1 MSISNPSS
9 RSAATPFRCVSTM
22 ATIPGSIPGTFST
35 AWAGIWKPTSAAIG
49 SAWARPACWTNDT
62 VSKMV
67 RKSQSPLSRLVGH
80 YPAEIADDPQ
90 VVAMTALLEQHSDD
104 DAVLAQRMLKALNPL
119 SPDKTTVL
127 AALAIV
133 AAHGDH
139 SAINP
144 NENGADRLVEQFRR
158 VVHFD
163 QRYLPDSSSR
173 AEGLRRL
180 ILALIYDVRVVL
192 LVLAWQLARMQVAR
206 DDDTRRS
213 LARETRAIH
222 APLANRLGIW
232 QLKWPLEDLAFRYLE
247 PEACARMERLVA
259 EQRDE
264 RERYIDA
271 FMQQL
276 SEKLDGAGI
285 AHEISGRAK
294 HIYSIWRKMQRKGLD
309 FHQLFDVRAVRV
321 LVDDLA
327 SCYSTLGLV
336 HSHWQPVPGEF
347 DDYISNPKPNLYRSL
362 HTAVRGSHG
371 RVFEVQIRTHEMH
384 EHAELGVAAHWR
396 YKEGGPRDS
405 ALEQRIGVM
414 RQLIEGGEGEHDEAH
429 DDDTL
434 IENFES
440 LTSEDR
446 VYVLTPRGDVIDLAQ
461 GATALD
467 FAYHVHT
474 EVGHRC
480 RGAKVN
486 GRIVPLTH
494 VLANGDRVEILTG
507 KQTRPS
513 RDWLNPQLGYLRSGR
528 ARAKVRHYF
537 RQLAF
542 EDNLA
547 AGRAAVEAELK
558 RLDVGDAPLDEVMKS
573 YNFNRIDDLLAAVG
587 AGDLTPGQIGQA
599 VLRLRPEPESAEQA
613 LPVRKSPASPRRS
626 PGSEVQIE
634 GVGNLMYQ
642 IARCCQPV
650 PGDPIAG
657 FITRTRG
664 ASIHREDC
672 RQYLRLADQHPERRI
687 RVDWADRTQ
696 TRYPVRIRIDAWD
709 RKELIKDIG
718 AILAARNLSV
728 SSMSAG
734 RGEVPEAVVID
745 ITVDVGDLDQLSG
758 LLDRLQAITNV
769 MSVKRVR

>member
-1 MSISNPSS
+1 
-9 RSAATPFRCVSTM
+9 
-22 ATIPGSIPGTFST
+22 
-35 AWAGIWKPTSAAIG
+35 
-49 SAWARPACWTNDT
+49 
-62 VSKMV
+62 MV
-67 RKSQSPLSRLVGH
+67 RKSQSALRRLVGH
-80 YPAEIADDPQ
+80 YPAEIAGDPEIIE
-90 VVAMTALLEQHSDD
+90 MTALVEQRSDD
-104 DAVLAQRMLKALNPL
+104 DSELAQRMLKALNPL
-119 SPDKTTVL
+119 SPDRTTVL
-127 AALAIV
+127 AALAII
-133 AAHGDH
+133 AGHESDPG
-139 SAINP
+139 SSG
-144 NENGADRLVEQFRR
+144 NGPGPLVEQFRR

-206 DDDTRRS
+206 DDETRRS

-232 QLKWPLEDLAFRYLE
+232 QLKWPLEDLAFRYLD
-247 PEACARMERLVA
+247 PEACARIERLVA

-276 SEKLDGAGI
+276 SEKLEAAGI

-327 SCYSTLGLV
+327 SCYSVLGLV

-405 ALEQRIGVM
+405 ALEQRIGAM
-414 RQLIEGGEGEHDEAH
+414 RQLIEGGEGDGDQDRDKAQDDE
-429 DDDTL
+429 TL

-494 VLANGDRVEILTG
+494 LLANGDRVEVLTSNQG
-507 KQTRPS
+507 HPS

-537 RQLAF
+537 RLQNF
-542 EDNLA
+542 DENLA
-547 AGRAAVEAELK
+547 AGHAAMEGELK
-558 RLDVGDAPLDEVMKS
+558 RLDLAGADLLPVAEQ
-573 YNFNRIDDLLAAVG
+573 YNFRKIDDLLAAIG
-587 AGDLTPGQIGQA
+587 AGELTSAQVGQSA
-599 VLRLRPEPESAEQA
+599 LRLNSLQDTGKPELPFRRPAGQES
-613 LPVRKSPASPRRS
+613 
-626 PGSEVQIE
+626 
-634 GVGNLMYQ
+634 
-642 IARCCQPV
+642 
-650 PGDPIAG
+650 
-657 FITRTRG
+657 
-664 ASIHREDC
+664 
-672 RQYLRLADQHPERRI
+672 
-687 RVDWADRTQ
+687 
-696 TRYPVRIRIDAWD
+696 
-709 RKELIKDIG
+709 
-718 AILAARNLSV
+718 
-728 SSMSAG
+728 
-734 RGEVPEAVVID
+734 
-745 ITVDVGDLDQLSG
+745 
-758 LLDRLQAITNV
+758 
-769 MSVKRVR
+769 

>member
-1 MSISNPSS
+1 MAQPSQSALIRQLRRYPTEISNDP
-9 RSAATPFRCVSTM
+9 
-22 ATIPGSIPGTFST
+22 
-35 AWAGIWKPTSAAIG
+35 
-49 SAWARPACWTNDT
+49 
-62 VSKMV
+62 
-67 RKSQSPLSRLVGH
+67 
-80 YPAEIADDPQ
+80 EI
-90 VVAMTALLEQHSDD
+90 VAMVDALESGSE
-104 DAVLAQRMLKALNPL
+104 AGPELARRALQALNPL
-119 SPDKTTVL
+119 SPDRSTVL
-127 AALAIV
+127 AALVIAFGGNPAQQMPASEKE
-133 AAHGDH
+133 AAK
-139 SAINP
+139 
-144 NENGADRLVEQFRR
+144 LVEQFRR

-163 QRYLPDSSSR
+163 RRYLPDSSSR

-180 ILALIYDVRVVL
+180 ILALIQDVRVVL

-206 DDDTRRS
+206 EDATRRS
-213 LARETRAIH
+213 LAQETRAIH

-247 PEACARMERLVA
+247 PETCARIERLVA

-271 FMQQL
+271 FMREL
-276 SEKLDGAGI
+276 SSRLEAAGI
-285 AHEISGRAK
+285 AHEITGRAK

-327 SCYSTLGLV
+327 SCYSVLGLV
-336 HSHWQPVPGEF
+336 HGHWQPVPGEF

-362 HTAVRGSHG
+362 HTAVRGMQG

-414 RQLIEGGEGEHDEAH
+414 RQLIEGAEGDPAQDDES
-429 DDDTL
+429 L

-494 VLANGDRVEILTG
+494 PLANGDRVEVLTSN
-507 KQTRPS
+507 QARPS

-528 ARAKVRHYF
+528 ARTKVRHYF
-537 RQLAF
+537 RQLNY
-542 EDNLA
+542 EENLA
-547 AGRAAVEAELK
+547 AGQAAIETELK
-558 RLDVGDAPLDEVMKS
+558 RLDLAQPDLQPVAEQ
-573 YNFNRIDDLLAAVG
+573 YNFRRVDDLLAAIG
-587 AGDLTPGQIGQA
+587 AGDLTAAQVGQSA
-599 VLRLRPEPESAEQA
+599 LRLSGEDETRKPD
-613 LPVRKSPASPRRS
+613 LPVRRTPAHEPAR
-626 PGSEVQIE
+626 PGSEVRIE
-634 GVGNLMYQ
+634 GVGNLVYQ
-642 IARCCQPV
+642 LARCCRPV

-664 ASIHREDC
+664 ISIHREDC
-672 RQYLRLADQHPERRI
+672 PQYLRLAARQPERRL
-687 RVDWADRTQ
+687 RVDWSRSVTR
-696 TRYPVRIRIDAWD
+696 RYPVRVRVDAWD
-709 RKELIKDIG
+709 RRDLLKDIG
-718 AILAARNLSV
+718 AVISNQGLSV
-728 SSMSAG
+728 SAMHAD
-734 RGEVPEAVVID
+734 RGDQPEAVTIELTLEVEN
-745 ITVDVGDLDQLSG
+745 LDQLG
-758 LLDRLQAITNV
+758 TLLGKLQTITNV
-769 MSVKRVR
+769 SAVRRLR

>member
-1 MSISNPSS
+1 
-9 RSAATPFRCVSTM
+9 
-22 ATIPGSIPGTFST
+22 
-35 AWAGIWKPTSAAIG
+35 
-49 SAWARPACWTNDT
+49 
-62 VSKMV
+62 MV
-67 RKSQSPLSRLVGH
+67 RKSQSQLSRVIGH
-80 YPAEIADDPQ
+80 YPAEIAEDPEI
-90 VVAMTALLEQHSDD
+90 AEMTARVEQYSDD
-104 DAVLAQRMLKALNPL
+104 DAELAQRMLKALNPL
-119 SPDKTTVL
+119 APDRSTVL

-133 AAHGDH
+133 AAQGND
-139 SAINP
+139 AAVDP
-144 NENGADRLVEQFRR
+144 TTTGTDRLVEQFRR

-206 DDDTRRS
+206 DGETRQS

-247 PEACARMERLVA
+247 PEACARIERLIA

-271 FMQQL
+271 FMHEL
-276 SEKLDGAGI
+276 SEKLDSAGI

-327 SCYSTLGLV
+327 SCYSVLGLV

-384 EHAELGVAAHWR
+384 EHAEFGVAAHWR

-414 RQLIEGGEGEHDEAH
+414 RQLIEGGDGEHQQGQDPERDQAL
-429 DDDTL
+429 DDQAL

-486 GRIVPLTH
+486 GRIVPLNH
-494 VLANGDRVEILTG
+494 VLANGDRVEVLTSNQG
-507 KQTRPS
+507 HPS

-537 RQLAF
+537 RQLNF
-542 EDNLA
+542 DENLA
-547 AGRAAVEAELK
+547 AGQTSMEGELK
-558 RLDVGDAPLDEVMKS
+558 RLDLAGADLRPVAEQ
-573 YNFNRIDDLLAAVG
+573 YNFRRVDDLLAAIG
-587 AGDLTPGQIGQA
+587 AGDLTTAQVGQSAVRLHAADDTDKPELPFRRPAGQD
-599 VLRLRPEPESAEQA
+599 SAG
-613 LPVRKSPASPRRS
+613 S
-626 PGSEVQIE
+626 GSEIRIE

-642 IARCCQPV
+642 LARCCQPL

-664 ASIHREDC
+664 VSIHREDC
-672 RQYLRLADQHPERRI
+672 RQYLRLAQRQPERRI
-687 RVDWADRTQ
+687 RVDWSRSAR
-696 TRYPVRIRIDAWD
+696 TRYPVRVRIDAWD
-709 RKELIKDIG
+709 RRDLIKDIG
-718 AILAARNLSV
+718 SV
-728 SSMSAG
+728 ISNHGLGVSAMHAD
-734 RGEVPEAVVID
+734 RGEQPEAVSIELTLEVE
-745 ITVDVGDLDQLSG
+745 DLDQLSA
-758 LLDRLQAITNV
+758 LLGKLQSITNV
-769 MSVKRVR
+769 SAVRRLR

>member
-1 MSISNPSS
+1 
-9 RSAATPFRCVSTM
+9 V
-22 ATIPGSIPGTFST
+22 
-35 AWAGIWKPTSAAIG
+35 
-49 SAWARPACWTNDT
+49 
-62 VSKMV
+62 V
-67 RKSQSPLSRLVGH
+67 RKSRSHLSRLVGH
-80 YPAEIADDPQ
+80 YPAEIADDPEI
-90 VVAMTALLEQHSDD
+90 VEMTRRVETHSDD
-104 DAVLAQRMLKALNPL
+104 DAELAQRMLKALNPL
-119 SPDKTTVL
+119 SPDRTTVL
-127 AALAIV
+127 ASLAII
-133 AAHGDH
+133 AAQAEDMAVGT
-139 SAINP
+139 AGA
-144 NENGADRLVEQFRR
+144 EADRLVEQFRR

-206 DDDTRRS
+206 DEETRRS

-247 PEACARMERLVA
+247 PEACARIERLVA

-285 AHEISGRAK
+285 GHEISGRAK

-327 SCYSTLGLV
+327 SCYSVLGLV

-384 EHAELGVAAHWR
+384 EHAEFGVAAHWR

-414 RQLIEGGEGEHDEAH
+414 RQLIEGGEGEHAH
-429 DDDTL
+429 RPEQSHDQGRDQALEDQTL

-494 VLANGDRVEILTG
+494 VLTNGDRVEVLTSNQG
-507 KQTRPS
+507 HPS

-537 RQLAF
+537 RHLNF
-542 EDNLA
+542 DENLA
-547 AGRAAVEAELK
+547 AGHASIEGELK
-558 RLDVGDAPLDEVMKS
+558 RLDLAGIDLRPVAEQF
-573 YNFNRIDDLLAAVG
+573 NFRRVDDLLAAVG
-587 AGDLTPGQIGQA
+587 AGDLTAAQVGQSA
-599 VLRLRPEPESAEQA
+599 LRLHSLADTDKPDLPFRRPAGQDSAG
-613 LPVRKSPASPRRS
+613 S
-626 PGSEVQIE
+626 GSEIRIE

-642 IARCCQPV
+642 LARCCQPL

-664 ASIHREDC
+664 VSIHRDDC
-672 RQYLRLADQHPERRI
+672 RQYLRLAQRQPERRI
-687 RVDWADRTQ
+687 RVDWASTARS
-696 TRYPVRIRIDAWD
+696 RYPVRVRIDAWD
-709 RKELIKDIG
+709 RRDLIKDIG
-718 AILAARNLSV
+718 SV
-728 SSMSAG
+728 ISNHGLGVSAMHAD
-734 RGEVPEAVVID
+734 RGEQPEAVSIELSL
-745 ITVDVGDLDQLSG
+745 DVEDLEQLSA
-758 LLDRLQAITNV
+758 LLGKLQSITNV
-769 MSVKRVR
+769 SAVRRLR

>member
-1 MSISNPSS
+1 
-9 RSAATPFRCVSTM
+9 
-22 ATIPGSIPGTFST
+22 
-35 AWAGIWKPTSAAIG
+35 
-49 SAWARPACWTNDT
+49 
-62 VSKMV
+62 MV
-67 RKSQSPLSRLVGH
+67 RKSQSALRRLVGH
-80 YPAEIADDPQ
+80 YPAEIAGDPEIIE
-90 VVAMTALLEQHSDD
+90 MTALVEQRSDD
-104 DAVLAQRMLKALNPL
+104 DSELAQRMLKALNPL
-119 SPDKTTVL
+119 SPDRTTVL
-127 AALAIV
+127 AALAII
-133 AAHGDH
+133 AGHESDPG
-139 SAINP
+139 SSG
-144 NENGADRLVEQFRR
+144 NGPGPLVEQFRR
-158 VVHFD
+158 VVRFD
-163 QRYLPDSSSR
+163 RSYLPDSSHR

-180 ILALIYDVRVVL
+180 ILALIHDVRVVL

-206 DDDTRRS
+206 DAETRRM
-213 LARETRAIH
+213 LAEETRAIH

-232 QLKWPLEDLAFRYLE
+232 QLKWLLEDLSFRYLE
-247 PEACARMERLVA
+247 PQACARIERLIA

-271 FMQQL
+271 FISEL
-276 SEKLDGAGI
+276 SRRLDDSGI

-327 SCYSTLGLV
+327 SCYSVLGLV

-414 RQLIEGGEGEHDEAH
+414 RQLIEVGEGEHDQERDQAIE
-429 DDDTL
+429 DQAL

-467 FAYHVHT
+467 FAYHVQT

-494 VLANGDRVEILTG
+494 LLGNGDRVEVLTSNQG
-507 KQTRPS
+507 HPS

-537 RQLAF
+537 RQLNF
-542 EDNLA
+542 DDNLA
-547 AGRAAVEAELK
+547 AGQAAMEGELK
-558 RLDVGDAPLDEVMKS
+558 RLDL
-573 YNFNRIDDLLAAVG
+573 
-587 AGDLTPGQIGQA
+587 
-599 VLRLRPEPESAEQA
+599 
-613 LPVRKSPASPRRS
+613 
-626 PGSEVQIE
+626 
-634 GVGNLMYQ
+634 
-642 IARCCQPV
+642 
-650 PGDPIAG
+650 
-657 FITRTRG
+657 
-664 ASIHREDC
+664 
-672 RQYLRLADQHPERRI
+672 
-687 RVDWADRTQ
+687 
-696 TRYPVRIRIDAWD
+696 
-709 RKELIKDIG
+709 
-718 AILAARNLSV
+718 
-728 SSMSAG
+728 G
-734 RGEVPEAVVID
+734 RGEIAGADGREQVFDP
-745 ITVDVGDLDQLSG
+745 
-758 LLDRLQAITNV
+758 AI
-769 MSVKRVR
+769 SPRPRSASRRCG